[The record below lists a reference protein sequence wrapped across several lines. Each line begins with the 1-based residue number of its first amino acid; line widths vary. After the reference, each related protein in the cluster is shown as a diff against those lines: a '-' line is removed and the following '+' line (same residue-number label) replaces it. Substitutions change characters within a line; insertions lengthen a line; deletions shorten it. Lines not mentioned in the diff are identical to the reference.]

1 MLTVSFGSGSGSVT
15 TGSETVLTV
24 GFDSGSGYV
33 TTGSET
39 VLLRI
44 AGTGLGLDLGLGL
57 GQADNKKLD
66 NAINHVNK
74 IIFFIITPQWTSVHF
89 SYGNFTHSILHI
101 MYII

>member
-1 MLTVSFGSGSGSVT
+1 M
-15 TGSETVLTV
+15 LTV
-24 GFDSGSGYV
+24 GFDSGSGSV

-66 NAINHVNK
+66 NVINHANK
-74 IIFFIITPQWTSVHF
+74 IIFFIMTPQWTSVHF
-89 SYGNFTHSILHI
+89 SYGNFTHSVLYT
-101 MYII
+101 YII